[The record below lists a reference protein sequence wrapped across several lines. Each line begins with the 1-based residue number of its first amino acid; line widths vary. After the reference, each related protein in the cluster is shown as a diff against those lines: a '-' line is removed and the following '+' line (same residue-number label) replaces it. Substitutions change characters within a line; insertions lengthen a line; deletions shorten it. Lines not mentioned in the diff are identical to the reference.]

1 LSKHEKVRAL
11 LARAH
16 ENLVAALSLLQQ
28 GHTEIAAS
36 RTYYAM
42 FYAAQA
48 ALLHRDLEF
57 SKHSAVIGRFGR
69 EFAKDG
75 PLSRDMFRILDTGFA
90 LRSKGDYDLVPV
102 EEEEAQALLADARD
116 FVAAVQGMLEEQGY
130 CFDDTG

>member
-1 LSKHEKVRAL
+1 M
-11 LARAH
+11 
-16 ENLVAALSLLQQ
+16 AALSLLQQ

-57 SKHSAVIGRFGR
+57 SKHSAVIAGFGR
-69 EFAKDG
+69 EFVKDG
-75 PLSRDMFRILDTGFA
+75 PLDREMFRALDTGFA
-90 LRSKGDYDLVPV
+90 LRSRGDYDLVPV

-116 FVAAVQGMLEEQGY
+116 FVAAVQEMLEEQGY
-130 CFDDTG
+130 RLKKGGPKCGGQ